1 MIAQQKQ
8 NFLETVFPSTSL
20 FRGLLTFLLL
30 SFRRGE
36 GRTEGLACH
45 IGMLGN
51 AGQFFGDVLRR
62 QNEIHT
68 TSRDGAARHRVISSR
83 FILSESNPALSL
95 DGLHA

>member
-8 NFLETVFPSTSL
+8 NFLETVFPSTPL
-20 FRGLLTFLLL
+20 FRGPLAFLLL

-36 GRTEGLACH
+36 PRTEGLACH
-45 IGMLGN
+45 IVMLGN

-68 TSRDGAARHRVISSR
+68 TSGDGAARHRIVSSR
-83 FILSESNPALSL
+83 FILSKSNPTLSL

>member
-8 NFLETVFPSTSL
+8 NFLETVFPSTLL
-20 FRGLLTFLLL
+20 FRGLLTFLLI

-36 GRTEGLACH
+36 RRTEGLACH
-45 IGMLGN
+45 IWMPGN

-68 TSRDGAARHRVISSR
+68 TSRDGTARHRVISGR
-83 FILSESNPALSL
+83 LILSKSNPALSL
-95 DGLHA
+95 DGFHA